1 MKESV
6 IKENIIVLFLG
17 VFFSAILMI
26 LSNKFLNGMA
36 VKFLGICAISYLMAF
51 LVGKTVLL
59 TYLLLS
65 SAILIFLN
73 GYKLESSID
82 YLPFVIEAFV
92 GSYLI
97 SFIKNIFYN
106 NELLSSFFAVIIG
119 RISFFTTGF
128 ILYDV
133 ILKKVIFNEFL
144 ISHLSNEVVG
154 MIFCVIFVPFICYS
168 IKKNTIMWN

>member
-59 TYLLLS
+59 IHILLS
-65 SAILIFLN
+65 SAFLVFLN
-73 GYKLESSID
+73 GYKLDSTID
-82 YLPFVIEAFV
+82 YIPFIVEVFV
-92 GSYLI
+92 GSFLI
-97 SFIKNIFYN
+97 SFIKNVFYN
-106 NELLSSFFAVIIG
+106 SELLSSFFAVVIG
-119 RISFFTTGF
+119 RISFFTAGF

-133 ILKKVIFNEFL
+133 ILKKGIFNEFL
-144 ISHLSNEVVG
+144 LNHLNNEVVG

-168 IKKNTIMWN
+168 IKKNTILWN

>member
-1 MKESV
+1 MKESAL
-6 IKENIIVLFLG
+6 KENIIVLFLG
-17 VFFSAILMI
+17 IFFSAILAI

-36 VKFLGICAISYLMAF
+36 VKFLGICVISYLMAF

-59 TYLLLS
+59 IHLIVS
-65 SAILIFLN
+65 SAILVFLN
-73 GYKLESSID
+73 GYKLESTID
-82 YLPFVIEAFV
+82 YLPFVAEIFV

-106 NELLSSFFAVIIG
+106 NELLSSFFAVVIG
-119 RISFFTTGF
+119 RISFFTAGF
-128 ILYDV
+128 ILYDL
-133 ILKKVIFNEFL
+133 ILKKGIFNEFL